1 MRCAGAARWQR
12 RFKPEMRRA
21 TILSL
26 ALAMVLIGGCGG
38 GAHFADKSRPATPVN
53 VTVYIDD
60 ARISVSPTSVG
71 AGSVVFI
78 ITNQASRAEA
88 VAVKPANGGHPL
100 ASTAP
105 INPQATS
112 QVTVN
117 FGKGDYVLSS
127 TSSDAGAITT
137 RFASLHVG
145 AERQSANNSLLE
157 P

>member
-1 MRCAGAARWQR
+1 M
-12 RFKPEMRRA
+12 
-21 TILSL
+21 
-26 ALAMVLIGGCGG
+26 
-38 GAHFADKSRPATPVN
+38 
-53 VTVYIDD
+53 
-60 ARISVSPTSVG
+60 SPTSVG

-88 VAVKPANGGHPL
+88 VAVKPAGGGSPL

-112 QVTVN
+112 QVTVDFN
-117 FGKGDYVLSS
+117 KGDYVLSS
-127 TSSDAGAITT
+127 TSSDAGATTT